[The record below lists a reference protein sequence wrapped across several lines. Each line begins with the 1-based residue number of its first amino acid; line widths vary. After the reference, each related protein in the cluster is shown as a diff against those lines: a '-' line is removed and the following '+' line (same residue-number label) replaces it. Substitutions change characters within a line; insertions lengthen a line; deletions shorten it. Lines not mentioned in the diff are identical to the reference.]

1 MTHSKITTFG
11 KGFAIAATCF
21 IVLPAFAAILF
32 SLTSYL
38 SDGIV
43 AILPFSKIATTKIVF
58 AIRAVFIAITISIS
72 FFYLA
77 NWMNLRLSN
86 RHSNAGLKVIDAIQ
100 PWIFVG
106 PVVVLLCLF
115 LVYPALETFRLS
127 FFNDVPLLNDAGQPV
142 LNQAGAQMER
152 LGFVGFTNYATV
164 LASENFWYAIR
175 NSLLW
180 LLVVPTACIVFGMA
194 IAVHADSKKWGTFAK
209 TLIFI
214 PMAISFVGAT
224 VIWRNIYASGGTGD
238 YQIGLLNALLK
249 QFGVEP
255 QFWYEVRFWGNFFMM
270 WILIWIQ
277 TGFAMVIFSA
287 ALRSVPTETIEA
299 AHIDGATP
307 PQIFFRITLPQI
319 YSTIII
325 VWTTLTIL
333 VLKVFD
339 IPYALTANKADK
351 LLLATLMEQTRNTQ
365 REPEQA
371 ASIAIILMLTIIPIL
386 GINIWLQ
393 KRQARY
399 G

>member
-1 MTHSKITTFG
+1 
-11 KGFAIAATCF
+11 
-21 IVLPAFAAILF
+21 
-32 SLTSYL
+32 
-38 SDGIV
+38 
-43 AILPFSKIATTKIVF
+43 
-58 AIRAVFIAITISIS
+58 
-72 FFYLA
+72 
-77 NWMNLRLSN
+77 MNLRLSN

-106 PVVVLLCLF
+106 PVVVLLSLF

-127 FFNDVPLLNDAGQPV
+127 FFNDVPLLNEAGQPI
-142 LNQAGAQMER
+142 LNQAGVQMER

-164 LASENFWYAIR
+164 LASENFWFAIR

-180 LLVVPTACIVFGMA
+180 LLVVPTVCIVFGMA
-194 IAVHADSKKWGTFAK
+194 IAVLADSKKWGTFAK

-214 PMAISFVGAT
+214 PMAISFVGAA
-224 VIWRNIYASGGTGD
+224 VIWRNIYAAGGTGD

-249 QFGVEP
+249 PFGVEP